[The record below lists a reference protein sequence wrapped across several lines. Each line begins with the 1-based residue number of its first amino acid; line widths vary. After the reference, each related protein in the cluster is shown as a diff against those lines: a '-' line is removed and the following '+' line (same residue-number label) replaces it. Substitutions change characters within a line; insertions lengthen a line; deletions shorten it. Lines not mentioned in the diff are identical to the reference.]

1 MIFFLEVMVL
11 LFFVL
16 GRPLPTAP
24 YGAPTGSPGLL
35 AAARSSHQA
44 QRARLDF
51 GSALGF
57 GFS

>member
-1 MIFFLEVMVL
+1 MTFSPEVMVL
-11 LFFVL
+11 WFFFL

-35 AAARSSHQA
+35 EAARSSHQA